1 MIHFVFKEPGSPG
14 VLGPPRE
21 LFAVWCNAMLS
32 CAIWCNSKSP
42 KHGCKEVDLK
52 EKFCPQK
59 KTSTLKICC
68 LQLMSLV
75 LQVIFTDDE

>member
-1 MIHFVFKEPGSPG
+1 MIHFVFKEPGSPD

-59 KTSTLKICC
+59 ENFYPQNL
-68 LQLMSLV
+68 LFAV
-75 LQVIFTDDE
+75 DESCVASHFY